1 MEVEV
6 VAVLIP
12 IFGIVFGI
20 GIAAIAIIARH
31 RQDLQR
37 NELRHKERLAALEKG
52 IELPPDPVPENG
64 SGPRRSNALRSGL
77 IGLFVGVVLY
87 FALDELL
94 DHDMA
99 LFGLLPAA
107 VGLANLIYW
116 FIEGHR
122 KSNGNGGAT
131 SR

>member
-1 MEVEV
+1 MDVEV

-12 IFGIVFGI
+12 IVGIIFGI
-20 GIAAIAIIARH
+20 GIAAISIIARH
-31 RQDLQR
+31 RQELQR
-37 NELRHKERLAALEKG
+37 TELRHKERLAALEKG
-52 IELPPDPVPENG
+52 IDLPPDPVIETAA
-64 SGPRRSNALRSGL
+64 GPRRGNLLRSGL

-87 FALDELL
+87 FAIDRVA
-94 DHDMA
+94 DSDVA

-122 KSNGNGGAT
+122 KSSGNGGAIG
-131 SR
+131 R